1 MRAHKS
7 GVERLAPHQ
16 YVFRSTW
23 GLPVPRE
30 RATSVLAGLA
40 SYPRWWPQ
48 FKTATQLDADN
59 VEMALRSVLPIT
71 LRFRLHRDV
80 EDHRQGMLRA
90 TATGDID
97 GTVEW
102 VVTNEP
108 HDRSTAAF
116 TQAVTLTHPIAT
128 KVDRIIRPIL
138 EWNHAVAMRSGWSGI
153 NRYLATDAAATHRT
167 G

>member
-1 MRAHKS
+1 MRTHQS

-23 GLPVPRE
+23 QLPAPRAQ
-30 RATSVLAGLA
+30 ATAVLADLA
-40 SYPRWWPQ
+40 NYPRWWPQ
-48 FKTATQLDADN
+48 FKTATQPDADN

-71 LRFRLHRDV
+71 LRFTLHRDV
-80 EDHRQGMLRA
+80 EDHQQGLLRA

-102 VVTNEP
+102 AVTDQPGN
-108 HDRSTAAF
+108 RSTAAF
-116 TQAVTLTHPIAT
+116 TQAATLTHPIAV
-128 KVDRIIRPIL
+128 KVDRIIRPVL
-138 EWNHAVAMRSGWSGI
+138 EWNHAVAMRSGAAGIAEYLDSDTSGPSP
-153 NRYLATDAAATHRT
+153 A